1 MKMRLLDASLDS
13 YWMVHFLSDFFSW
26 WRLLLKLKKL
36 IDCNCFVLSIL
47 EMMMVLM
54 TEQEATTSRLMMRG
68 LRRHF
73 SRTLIMLC
81 LPTDDSENWL
91 ERQKRRKIL
100 LTLTSEMKQRVA
112 VVLSSLSSWLKKMRG
127 QEKILA
133 KQCLEQETSDSGRQ
147 VCSRQK
153 IQEPTL

>member
-1 MKMRLLDASLDS
+1 M
-13 YWMVHFLSDFFSW
+13 
-26 WRLLLKLKKL
+26 

-100 LTLTSEMKQRVA
+100 LTLTEEMKQRVA
-112 VVLSSLSSWLKKMRG
+112 VVLSSLSS
-127 QEKILA
+127 
-133 KQCLEQETSDSGRQ
+133 
-147 VCSRQK
+147 
-153 IQEPTL
+153 